1 MPTTRSATCISPV
14 RVVVTGT
21 GSCSCSSP
29 GTRCHGH
36 GSTAATSQRDATCGT
51 PAVGVVRIV
60 VTAIIAAVITTTIV
74 TVTAAA
80 TAAAGV
86 AEAEGGAERGG
97 ADAGS
102 VICGGN
108 TGRERRCTVG
118 RAAQQ
123 HSSDVPVYSD
133 KPSEAML
140 RAPPR

>member
-1 MPTTRSATCISPV
+1 MPTTGSATCISPV

-60 VTAIIAAVITTTIV
+60 VTAIIAAVITTTTTFV

-80 TAAAGV
+80 AAGV
-86 AEAEGGAERGG
+86 AEVEGGAERGG

-102 VICGGN
+102 VVCGGN

-118 RAAQQ
+118 RAEQ
-123 HSSDVPVYSD
+123 HNSDAPVYSD

>member
-1 MPTTRSATCISPV
+1 MPTTGSATCISPV
-14 RVVVTGT
+14 RVVVTDT
-21 GSCSCSSP
+21 GSCSSP
-29 GTRCHGH
+29 GTRCHRH

-60 VTAIIAAVITTTIV
+60 VTAIIAAIITTTTIV

-86 AEAEGGAERGG
+86 AEAEGGTERGG

-102 VICGGN
+102 VVCGGN

-118 RAAQQ
+118 RAEQ
-123 HSSDVPVYSD
+123 HNSDAPVYSD